1 MPLDSVI
8 LSGWSHQGDVSGCR
22 YSGRQLV
29 SSSHHTP
36 AVTRHGSVI
45 FTISHAS
52 HNKVWQE
59 TDQVCNVMIMTWYWD
74 LHEHDPPP
82 VSDSPALLPWPDK
95 YHHRYPPGLPRSLLT
110 SCRSVFWSCDL
121 CGPSWRG
128 PRTEPGAWWGR
139 GAGPGW
145 RMASQ
150 AAGWRARH
158 RRNPR
163 WWSPAQL
170 RPGPGLKQEAL
181 VFLSNYF
188 LLFVIFFYRPH
199 HRYFLID

>member
-1 MPLDSVI
+1 MD
-8 LSGWSHQGDVSGCR
+8 Q
-22 YSGRQLV
+22 
-29 SSSHHTP
+29 SSLQFHT
-36 AVTRHGSVI
+36 
-45 FTISHAS
+45 S

-170 RPGPGLKQEAL
+170 QPGPGLKTGRVCIFGQL
-181 VFLSNYF
+181 FFVVSHRFLSAPS
-188 LLFVIFFYRPH
+188 LLPNWLKSVSAGDEKCFSRS
-199 HRYFLID
+199 